1 MSPLFSVLRKQSFAS
16 SGLYLLIFALCLAI
30 SATTALKFS
39 NQQIQQAV
47 NVQAAKMQAADLVLS
62 DQYPIE
68 DQWRSTA
75 QQRHLT
81 QSQVTLFSSMAHTDA
96 NFVMV
101 NVKAIEPNFPLR
113 GELRVQPAAAQIQ
126 SGEVWLS
133 QRAMDLL
140 KLKLSDQVQIA
151 DATFKVTAL
160 IEHDSNQEMGFAGF
174 SPTVIISQQD
184 VARTQAIQ
192 VGSRAEYRLLLAGA
206 AHDVAAFTADFKQ
219 QQQQA
224 AESNAA
230 ADTAMAV
237 SSSSTATTQAES
249 QQVEH
254 TATPSAQSSST
265 DASTATLQEDNQSS
279 LKLRTA
285 QQANVRLMKPIENLE
300 TFLQL
305 ANILTILLC
314 GIAIAL
320 SSQRYVQQSQDHIAL
335 MRCLG
340 ASRGQMLQAYL
351 LLLLSVVAIAIVIGS
366 AAGLGFAYLLLQL
379 MSQLIPQLQFS
390 FSLIDMLI
398 GPLPIAVLTSVVVL
412 LGFVVPSLWELLNT
426 APIRVLRQAHKS
438 ARSWGLMLGA
448 GMLSLIIFSVVLT
461 ENISLTAWVMLALI
475 GLSGV
480 LYGVVWL
487 LLSVLKRLRNGF
499 SSYVGVP
506 AQSAIQITA
515 LALGLSLM
523 SVLLVLRTDLLERW
537 QQQLP
542 ENTPN
547 QFVYALPPYELEP
560 FEQQLKAHAWQ
571 TALYPNVRGRLVGI
585 NGQAFAADLVKKN
598 NALRRELNLT
608 QTDHYPSD
616 NQILEGKASLQ
627 QVGEVSVEAKLA
639 KELGIKIGD
648 QLTFSLPEGELHSQ
662 VVNLR
667 QVEWQSF
674 SPNFFF
680 IFAPQTLD
688 VNAGSYLG
696 SFYVPEAQKP
706 QLISLIQQFSNT
718 VFIDVSLILEEIKR
732 LVNVLVQVIGVLA
745 LLVSVS
751 GFLVLVACINLLMDA
766 RKKQVALLRSF
777 GASKR
782 QLKNMLSIEIGFM
795 GAVAGLMACLLAEL
809 ISAIVAHQM
818 QLDLQWHVQIWLLLP
833 PLMAVLCALIG
844 RYRLGYLSDL
854 PPLQSL
860 RELNQ

>member
-1 MSPLFSVLRKQSFAS
+1 MSALFSVLRKQSFAS

-68 DQWRSTA
+68 EKWQRSA
-75 QQRHLT
+75 QQRDLQ
-81 QSQVTLFSSMAHTDA
+81 QSHVTLFSSMAHTDA

-101 NVKAIEPNFPLR
+101 NVKAIESNFPLR

-140 KLKLSDQVQIA
+140 KLKLLDNVQIA
-151 DATFKVTAL
+151 DASFKVSAL
-160 IEHDSNQEMGFAGF
+160 IEHDSNQEMGFSGF

-192 VGSRAEYRLLLAGA
+192 VGSRAEYRLLLAGGA
-206 AHDVAAFTADFKQ
+206 EAVTGFEADFKQ
-219 QQQQA
+219 QQAQHAPQQPRQDLERGA
-224 AESNAA
+224 
-230 ADTAMAV
+230 
-237 SSSSTATTQAES
+237 
-249 QQVEH
+249 
-254 TATPSAQSSST
+254 T
-265 DASTATLQEDNQSS
+265 DASVASAEDSPSS

-340 ASRGQMLQAYL
+340 ASRGQMLYAYL
-351 LLLLSVVAIAIVIGS
+351 LLLLSVVAIAIVLGS

-390 FSLIDMLI
+390 FSLLDMLT

-412 LGFVVPSLWELLNT
+412 LGFVLPSLWELLNT
-426 APIRVLRQAHKS
+426 APIRVLRQAQKS

-461 ENISLTAWVMLALI
+461 ENISLTAWVMVGLI
-475 GLSGV
+475 VLSLL

-487 LLSVLKRLRNGF
+487 LLTGLKRLRNRF
-499 SSYVGVP
+499 SSYIGVP

-523 SVLLVLRTDLLERW
+523 SVLLVLRIDLLERW

-547 QFVYALPPYELEP
+547 QFVYALPPYELQP
-560 FEQQLKAHAWQ
+560 FEQQLQAHAWQ
-571 TALYPNVRGRLVGI
+571 GTALYPNIRGRLVGI
-585 NGQAFAADLVKKN
+585 NGQPFAPDLVKKN

-616 NQILEGKASLQ
+616 NQIVKGEARLQ

-639 KELGIKIGD
+639 GELGIKIGD

-680 IFAPQTLD
+680 IFAPKTLD
-688 VNAGSYLG
+688 VDAGSYLG

-706 QLISLIQQFSNT
+706 QLIELIQQFSNT

-795 GAVAGLMACLLAEL
+795 GAVAGLMACLFAEL
-809 ISAIVAHQM
+809 ISAIVAHRM
-818 QLDLQWHVQIWLLLP
+818 QLDLQWHAQIWLLLP
-833 PLMAVLCALIG
+833 TLMAVLCALIG

-860 RELNQ
+860 RELNN

>member
-1 MSPLFSVLRKQSFAS
+1 MSALFSVLRKQSFAS

-68 DQWRSTA
+68 EKWQRSA
-75 QQRHLT
+75 QQRDLQ
-81 QSQVTLFSSMAHTDA
+81 QSHVTLFSSMAHTDA

-101 NVKAIEPNFPLR
+101 NVKAIESNFPLR

-140 KLKLSDQVQIA
+140 KLKLLDNVQIA
-151 DATFKVTAL
+151 DASFKVTAL
-160 IEHDSNQEMGFAGF
+160 IEHDSNQEMGFSGF

-192 VGSRAEYRLLLAGA
+192 VGSRAEYRLLLAGGA
-206 AHDVAAFTADFKQ
+206 EAVTGFEADFKQ
-219 QQQQA
+219 QQAQHAPQQPRQDLEGGA
-224 AESNAA
+224 
-230 ADTAMAV
+230 
-237 SSSSTATTQAES
+237 
-249 QQVEH
+249 
-254 TATPSAQSSST
+254 T
-265 DASTATLQEDNQSS
+265 DASVASAEDSPSS

-340 ASRGQMLQAYL
+340 ASRGQMLYAYL
-351 LLLLSVVAIAIVIGS
+351 LLLLSVVAIAIVLGS

-390 FSLIDMLI
+390 FSLLDMLT

-412 LGFVVPSLWELLNT
+412 LGFVLPSLWELLNT
-426 APIRVLRQAHKS
+426 APIRVLRQAQKS

-461 ENISLTAWVMLALI
+461 ENISLTAWVMVGLI
-475 GLSGV
+475 VLSLL

-487 LLSVLKRLRNGF
+487 LLTGLKRLRNRF
-499 SSYVGVP
+499 SSYIGVP

-523 SVLLVLRTDLLERW
+523 SVLLVLRIDLLERW

-547 QFVYALPPYELEP
+547 QFVYALPPYELQP
-560 FEQQLKAHAWQ
+560 FEQQLQAHAWQ
-571 TALYPNVRGRLVGI
+571 GTALYPNIRGRLVGI
-585 NGQAFAADLVKKN
+585 NGQPFAPDLVNKN

-616 NQILEGKASLQ
+616 NQIVKGEARLQ

-639 KELGIKIGD
+639 SELGIKIGD

-680 IFAPQTLD
+680 IFAPKTLD
-688 VNAGSYLG
+688 VDAGSYLG
-696 SFYVPEAQKP
+696 SFYVPEAEKP
-706 QLISLIQQFSNT
+706 QLIELIQQFSNT

-795 GAVAGLMACLLAEL
+795 GAVAGLMACLFAEL
-809 ISAIVAHQM
+809 ISAIVAHRM
-818 QLDLQWHVQIWLLLP
+818 QLDLQWHAQIWLLLP
-833 PLMAVLCALIG
+833 TLMAVLCALIG